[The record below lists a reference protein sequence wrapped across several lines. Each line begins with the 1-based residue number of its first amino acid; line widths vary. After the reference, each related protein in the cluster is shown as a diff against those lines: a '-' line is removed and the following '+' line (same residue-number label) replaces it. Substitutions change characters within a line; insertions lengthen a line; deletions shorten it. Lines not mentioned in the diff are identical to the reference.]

1 MRVEIEDLNVDYGSQ
16 VAAVK
21 GLNLAVGD
29 GELVV
34 VVGPSGCGK
43 TTTLGFVSGFIKAK
57 TGRVLFDG
65 VDVTNRPPQK
75 RGIGYVFQDYAIY
88 PHMTVL
94 ENIRFPLDAAKMPRH
109 DADREV
115 AKAAELVQVKELL
128 ARRPHQLSGG
138 QRQRV
143 ALARAIVKQPTVL
156 LLDEPLSNLDA
167 HIRVDVRAEIRQL
180 QLELKMTTIFVT
192 HDQSEALAI
201 ADRVA
206 VMSQGRIVALTSP
219 ADLYAR
225 PPSLFAAQFIGSPR
239 INLWATDGP
248 DAELAGWIG
257 GSAQGDAP
265 AKMLVGVRPEHV
277 LVGNGPHVAT
287 VTLTEQLGRDYLV
300 HLAVGPSSIRALVPA
315 AEAAGLAP
323 GDEVPFRVDPM
334 HLHRFDAESGH
345 RMEARAGGGLR
356 TVPPVTPG
364 PDTSGSIPEAPT
376 R

>member
-1 MRVEIEDLNVDYGSQ
+1 MRVEIDDLNVDYGSQ
-16 VAAVK
+16 VAAVQ

-34 VVGPSGCGK
+34 IVGPSGCGK

-57 TGRVLFDG
+57 SGRVLFDG
-65 VDVTNRPPQK
+65 VDVTDRPPQK

-88 PHMTVL
+88 PHMTVR
-94 ENIRFPLDAAKMPRH
+94 ENIRFPLDAAKVPRK
-109 DADREV
+109 DAEREV
-115 AKAAELVQVKELL
+115 EKAAELVRVKELL

-143 ALARAIVKQPTVL
+143 ALARAIVKEPTVL

-180 QLELKMTTIFVT
+180 QLDLKITTIFVT

-219 ADLYAR
+219 AALYAR
-225 PPSLFAAQFIGSPR
+225 PPSLFAARFIGSPQ

-248 DAELAGWIG
+248 DRDLAHRIA
-257 GSAQGDAP
+257 GSVVRDLGSGL
-265 AKMLVGVRPEHV
+265 LVGVRPEHV
-277 LVGNGPHVAT
+277 QVGGGPLSAT

-300 HLAVGPSSIRALVPA
+300 HLADGTSSIRALVPA
-315 AEAAGLAP
+315 SAAALLAAGDPVA
-323 GDEVPFRVDPM
+323 FRVDPV
-334 HLHRFDAESGH
+334 HLHVFAADSGQ
-345 RMEARAGGGLR
+345 RVEIAASGLR
-356 TVPPVTPG
+356 RLESPEIAEPA
-364 PDTSGSIPEAPT
+364 TSAAPLAKDA
-376 R
+376 

>member
-1 MRVEIEDLNVDYGSQ
+1 MRVEIVDLSVDYGSE
-16 VAAVK
+16 VAAVQ

-57 TGRVLFDG
+57 SGRVLFDG
-65 VDVTNRPPQK
+65 VDVTNRQPQR

-88 PHMTVL
+88 PHMTVR
-94 ENIRFPLDAAKMPRH
+94 ENIRFPLDAAKMRRR
-109 DADREV
+109 DAEREV
-115 AKAAELVQVKELL
+115 EKAAELVRVKELL

-143 ALARAIVKQPTVL
+143 ALARAIVKHPTVL

-219 ADLYAR
+219 AVLYAR
-225 PPSLFAAQFIGSPR
+225 PPSLFAAQFIGSPK
-239 INLWATDGP
+239 INLWAMAGTDG
-248 DAELAGWIG
+248 ELARRIAG
-257 GSAQGDAP
+257 GVARDGGTGL
-265 AKMLVGVRPEHV
+265 LVGVRPEHV
-277 LVGNGPHVAT
+277 QVGSGPLVAT

-300 HLAVGPSSIRALVPA
+300 HMTVGPSSIRALVPA
-315 AEAAGLAP
+315 AEAATLAA
-323 GDEVPFRVDPM
+323 GDEVAFHVDPLHM
-334 HLHRFDAESGH
+334 HLFDAESG
-345 RMEARAGGGLR
+345 RRAEMDGGAVRLMEPLDAA
-356 TVPPVTPG
+356 
-364 PDTSGSIPEAPT
+364 APAKKA
-376 R
+376 

>member
-1 MRVEIEDLNVDYGSQ
+1 MKFEIEGLSVDYGSQ
-16 VAAVK
+16 VAVVQ
-21 GLNLAVGD
+21 GLDLAVGD

-57 TGRVLFDG
+57 SGRVLFDG
-65 VDVTNRPPQK
+65 VDVTNKPPQQ

-88 PHMTVL
+88 PHMTVR
-94 ENIRFPLDAAKMPRH
+94 ENIRFPLDAAKMRRR
-109 DADREV
+109 DAEREV
-115 AKAAELVQVKELL
+115 DKAAELVQVKELL

-143 ALARAIVKQPTVL
+143 ALARAIVKEPTVL

-206 VMSQGRIVALTSP
+206 VMSKGKIVALTSP
-219 ADLYAR
+219 AVLYAR
-225 PPSLFAAQFIGSPR
+225 PPSLFAARFIGSPQ
-239 INLWATDGP
+239 INLWAMEGS
-248 DAELAGWIG
+248 DAALAGRIAG
-257 GSAQGDAP
+257 GVARDGGAGL
-265 AKMLVGVRPEHV
+265 LVGVRPEHV
-277 LVGNGPHVAT
+277 QVGGGPVTAT

-300 HLAVGPSSIRALVPA
+300 HLSVGPSSIRALVPA
-315 AEAAGLAP
+315 TEAAGLAV
-323 GDEVPFRVDPM
+323 GDEVACRVDPV
-334 HLHRFDAESGH
+334 HLHLFDADSGRRVEIDGSGVR
-345 RMEARAGGGLR
+345 RMEPLPTAHPA
-356 TVPPVTPG
+356 TEATPLATG
-364 PDTSGSIPEAPT
+364 A
-376 R
+376 